1 MTNAE
6 VVNEI
11 IAACAAA
18 GVAVEIYKA
27 TPVAA

>member
-6 VVNEI
+6 IVNQI

-18 GVAVEIYKA
+18 GVAVEIYQA